1 MNSSSGSG
9 NTAVVS
15 ILLTV
20 TLNFSDWRRW
30 LKVRLVHSPHFF
42 RLVEDGD
49 RLSQSDILI
58 LKLAAAALGM
68 LTVLVFEKPGNKFSR
83 T

>member
-15 ILLTV
+15 SLLTV
-20 TLNFSDWRRW
+20 TLNFSDWRWW

-49 RLSQSDILI
+49 RRSQSDILI
-58 LKLAAAALGM
+58 LKLAVAALGI
-68 LTVLVFEKPGNKFSR
+68 LTVLVFEKPENKFSR